1 MPSRI
6 KAGDRVTSMEQE
18 NPWQF
23 SRGVWIAAALGAVA
37 IHVACA
43 ALAFGFAQP
52 EADDDLGA
60 PAIEIGVE
68 LMSPKL
74 DPANLPVG
82 PDTDASAPSPE
93 VVEQKESLDPNN
105 LPKAPAT
112 DTDDPDRLVSPTDS
126 KKVTETPKTV
136 TPQTSPSEESL
147 ATEATAMPS
156 VNNATE
162 SPRSVAP
169 SPGTGESAVRERVTW
184 EKELVA
190 HFNKFKRY
198 PADRTTQSAQV
209 MVSFVLDRVG
219 HIVSSQVV
227 TGSGDQSFDAAAV
240 AMLQRADPVPPP
252 PPLVAD
258 QGLTFTL
265 PVIFQV
271 KSQH

>member
-1 MPSRI
+1 M
-6 KAGDRVTSMEQE
+6 TMEQE
-18 NPWQF
+18 SPWHF
-23 SRGVWIAAALGAVA
+23 SRSVWITAGLGALA
-37 IHVACA
+37 IHIACG

-52 EADDDLGA
+52 DADDDLGA
-60 PAIEIGVE
+60 PAIEIGIE

-93 VVEQKESLDPNN
+93 VIEQKENLDPTN
-105 LPKAPAT
+105 LPKAPST
-112 DTDDPDRLVSPTDS
+112 DTEDPDRLVSPTDA

-136 TPQTSPSEESL
+136 TPQTSPSEASI

-156 VNNATE
+156 INNATE
-162 SPRSVAP
+162 APRSVAP

-198 PADRTTQSAQV
+198 PADRAMQSAQV
-209 MVSFVLDRVG
+209 VVSFVLDRLG

-227 TGSGDQSFDAAAV
+227 TGSGDQSFDNAAI
-240 AMLQRADPVPPP
+240 AMLQRADPVPSP

-265 PVIFQV
+265 PVIFEV
-271 KSQH
+271 KSQHADR

>member
-1 MPSRI
+1 M
-6 KAGDRVTSMEQE
+6 
-18 NPWQF
+18 
-23 SRGVWIAAALGAVA
+23 AALGALA
-37 IHVACA
+37 IHVAFVA
-43 ALAFGFAQP
+43 FAFGFGRP

-60 PAIEIGVE
+60 PAIEIGIE

-74 DPANLPVG
+74 DPVNLPVG
-82 PDTDASAPSPE
+82 PNTDASAASPE
-93 VVEQKESLDPNN
+93 MVEQKENLDPSD
-105 LPKAPAT
+105 LPKAPST

-136 TPQTSPSEESL
+136 TPQTSPSEASV
-147 ATEATAMPS
+147 ATEATAMPT

-169 SPGTGESAVRERVTW
+169 SQGTGESAIRERVTW

-190 HFNKFKRY
+190 HINKYKRY
-198 PADRTTQSAQV
+198 PADRSSQSAQV
-209 MVSFVLDRVG
+209 TVSFVLDRVG

-258 QGLTFTL
+258 EGLTFTL

-271 KSQH
+271 KPQH